1 MRGAVLLLLF
11 ITTIAIMGAPFLS
24 DTIENVDEDREQSM
38 YAVRVLN
45 ATEITVGQAVKI
57 YTIINNIE
65 TWVLYNI
72 SCWFLVKPY
81 TGIDIVDMLNTSQVT
96 TKYVSE
102 GEDFVNISVFIKK
115 VDMKTRFIHW
125 VVLRFKKNGTYDII
139 SYNTSKVAMIHGTRV
154 KGELIEEF
162 NMTVNNASITVKN
175 RPKPYPPEGTKNA
188 YTAIIFVT
196 LILPILIISLSN
208 KIARR
213 RE

>member
-45 ATEITVGQAVKI
+45 ATEIYVGQSVKI
-57 YTIINNIE
+57 YTIINNPE
-65 TWVLYNI
+65 TWALYNI

-81 TGIDIVDMLNTSQVT
+81 TSIDIVDMLNTSQVVT
-96 TKYVSE
+96 RYEAE
-102 GEDFVNISVFIKK
+102 GEDYVNISIFVKK
-115 VDMKTRFIHW
+115 IDIEIRFIHW
-125 VVLRFKKNGTYDII
+125 IVLRFNKNGTYDII
-139 SYNTSKVAMIHGTRV
+139 TYNTTKVAMIHGTRV
-154 KGELIEEF
+154 KGELMEEF
-162 NMTVNNASITVKN
+162 NMTINNASITVKN

-188 YTAIIFVT
+188 DVVVIFVT
-196 LILPILIISLSN
+196 LILPILVISISN
-208 KIARR
+208 KIVRR